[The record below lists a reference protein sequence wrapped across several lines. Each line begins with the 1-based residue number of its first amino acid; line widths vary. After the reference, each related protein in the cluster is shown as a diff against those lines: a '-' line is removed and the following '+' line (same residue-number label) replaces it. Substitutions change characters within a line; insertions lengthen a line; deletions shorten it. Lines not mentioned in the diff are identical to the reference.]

1 MPRAEIGSTKYIA
14 NQMKSK
20 GLQRLRWYCQACQRQ
35 MRDENGF
42 KCHVASESH
51 VRQMQLIGEDP
62 RKAIND
68 YSNQFLK
75 DFIQLLRTGHGEKK
89 VNVNHFYQEYI
100 SNKQHIHMN
109 ATKWA
114 SLTEFAKYLG
124 REGIC
129 RVDEDEK
136 NEGRTGASGLTIS
149 WIDNSP
155 EALRRQEALRKKER
169 QDRGDEEREQR
180 MIQEQIRRAK
190 RDGMDDGAD
199 EEEEQDNDTHTEGI
213 KRKDGEK
220 IVLNFGTKKQSPGMS
235 APPTP
240 PQTDRDDSTSDKE
253 MDILPTSES
262 TSQSPPR
269 QNMAS
274 EPPDSTAKRLSTK
287 QPLSMS
293 FGTSSSKPKNVFA
306 SAPKKN
312 ASGSTKKPSAP
323 PTQRPMSEAERI
335 MKEEMERKRQRDAKA
350 FGGGGNLF
358 KKQRIA

>member
-1 MPRAEIGSTKYIA
+1 
-14 NQMKSK
+14 
-20 GLQRLRWYCQACQRQ
+20 

-68 YSNQFLK
+68 FSNQFLK

-109 ATKWA
+109 STKWN

-136 NEGRTGASGLTIS
+136 NESRAGASGLMIS

-155 EALRRQEALRKKER
+155 EALRRQEAIRRKER

-180 MIQEQIRRAK
+180 MIQEQIRKAK
-190 RDGMDDGAD
+190 RQGLV
-199 EEEEQDNDTHTEGI
+199 DNDDDKEAQDSDDVQPEGEGI

-220 IVLNFGTKKQSPGMS
+220 IVLNFGTKKPSPDT
-235 APPTP
+235 AQPPTP
-240 PQTDRDDSTSDKE
+240 PLSDKDDSRSNEGSEDTKASAAKSPSTTETTSAGSVE
-253 MDILPTSES
+253 TN
-262 TSQSPPR
+262 TQPPVKK
-269 QNMAS
+269 
-274 EPPDSTAKRLSTK
+274 PV
-287 QPLSMS
+287 SMS
-293 FGTSSSKPKNVFA
+293 FGISATKPKNVFA
-306 SAPKKN
+306 TASQKN
-312 ASGSTKKPSAP
+312 ALSGSKKPATFP
-323 PTQRPMSEAERI
+323 VQRPISEAERI
-335 MKEEMERKRQRDAKA
+335 MKEEIERKRQREANGA
-350 FGGGGNLF
+350 RGAGNVF
-358 KKQRIA
+358 KKQRVS

>member
-1 MPRAEIGSTKYIA
+1 
-14 NQMKSK
+14 
-20 GLQRLRWYCQACQRQ
+20 

-68 YSNQFLK
+68 FSSQFLR
-75 DFIQLLRTGHGEKK
+75 DFLLLLRTGHGEKK

-136 NEGRTGASGLTIS
+136 NEGKTGASGLTIS

-169 QDRGDEEREQR
+169 QDRGDEEREKK
-180 MIQEQIRRAK
+180 MIEAQIRRAK
-190 RDGMDDGAD
+190 RDGMDEDVETDHENGSEPQPEGD
-199 EEEEQDNDTHTEGI
+199 GI

-220 IVLNFGTKKQSPGMS
+220 IVLNFGTRKHSPEIEK
-235 APPTP
+235 PPTP
-240 PQTDRDDSTSDKE
+240 PVSHKDDTPSDKDKDSASISISPLQQTDVVDSLKPKSSQTSDQPSLE
-253 MDILPTSES
+253 T
-262 TSQSPPR
+262 R
-269 QNMAS
+269 
-274 EPPDSTAKRLSTK
+274 TK
-287 QPLSMS
+287 QPLKLTA
-293 FGTSSSKPKNVFA
+293 FGVSSGKPKNVFA
-306 SAPKKN
+306 TASKKN
-312 ASGSTKKPSAP
+312 ALSVTKKPTSLAASR
-323 PTQRPMSEAERI
+323 PTTEAERI
-335 MKEEMERKRQRDAKA
+335 MKEEIERKRQRELKSSGA
-350 FGGGGNLF
+350 NSHVF
-358 KKQRIA
+358 KKQRLS

>member
-1 MPRAEIGSTKYIA
+1 
-14 NQMKSK
+14 MKAK
-20 GLQRLRWYCQACQRQ
+20 GLQRLRWYCQACSRQ

-68 YSNQFLK
+68 FSNQFLK

-100 SNKQHIHMN
+100 SNKQHVHMN
-109 ATKWA
+109 ATRWN

-136 NEGRTGASGLTIS
+136 NDGRAGASGLMIG

-155 EALRRQEALRKKER
+155 EALRRQEAIRKRER

-180 MIQEQIRRAK
+180 MIEAQIRKAK
-190 RDGMDDGAD
+190 RQIGDVHAGEDDEGDEQD
-199 EEEEQDNDTHTEGI
+199 EEEETQDASEGI

-220 IVLNFGTKKQSPGMS
+220 IVLNFGAKKPVPEGTN
-235 APPTP
+235 PPTP
-240 PQTDRDDSTSDKE
+240 PLSETAPSPPDKE
-253 MDILPTSES
+253 K
-262 TSQSPPR
+262 Q
-269 QNMAS
+269 
-274 EPPDSTAKRLSTK
+274 DSTAP
-287 QPLSMS
+287 PLIAQ
-293 FGTSSSKPKNVFA
+293 SSSEPTPSQPTAAKPISLSLSSSTAKPKNIFVSA
-306 SAPKKN
+306 SKKN
-312 ASGSTKKPSAP
+312 ALSSATKTSTMAP
-323 PTQRPMSEAERI
+323 QRPISQAERI
-335 MKEEMERKRQRDAKA
+335 MKEELERKNRFRDSNSVR
-350 FGGGGNLF
+350 GGGGVNVF
-358 KKQRIA
+358 KKQRVS

>member
-1 MPRAEIGSTKYIA
+1 
-14 NQMKSK
+14 
-20 GLQRLRWYCQACQRQ
+20 

-68 YSNQFLK
+68 FSNQFLK

-109 ATKWA
+109 ATRWN

-124 REGIC
+124 REGLC

-136 NEGRTGASGLTIS
+136 NEGRAGASGLMIS

-155 EALRRQEALRKKER
+155 EALRRQEAARKRER

-180 MIQEQIRRAK
+180 LIEAQIRKAK
-190 RDGMDDGAD
+190 RQIGDDDAEEGEQQDAD
-199 EEEEQDNDTHTEGI
+199 ETQNNGQGI

-220 IVLNFGTKKQSPGMS
+220 IVLNFGAKKAVPEVSK
-235 APPTP
+235 PPTP
-240 PQTDRDDSTSDKE
+240 PLSEKEGSPSDKE
-253 MDILPTSES
+253 KYDAATPAA
-262 TSQSPPR
+262 QASPETTP
-269 QNMAS
+269 S
-274 EPPDSTAKRLSTK
+274 EPTENKPAQPPAK
-287 QPLSMS
+287 QPISMS
-293 FGTSSSKPKNVFA
+293 FGSSASKPKNVFA
-306 SAPKKN
+306 AASKKN
-312 ASGSTKKPSAP
+312 ALGGSGKTSGVT
-323 PTQRPMSEAERI
+323 TQRPMSEAERI
-335 MKEEMERKRQRDAKA
+335 MKQEIEWKRTRDAHGAKS
-350 FGGGGNLF
+350 GNVF
-358 KKQRIA
+358 KKQRVS